1 MLCKFKIGPILLYF
15 LLEEQHWSWWWLA
28 RFPARSKTRNWLA
41 TPHPLDLLFCHVQGV
56 RGSRAWATCL
66 EHFHSFTL
74 IQDIVRYWYLVVLL
88 LVVEAIFR
96 AEA

>member
-56 RGSRAWATCL
+56 RGSRARATCL
-66 EHFHSFTL
+66 EQFPLLYTYTGHST
-74 IQDIVRYWYLVVLL
+74 VPVPVPSSLV
-88 LVVEAIFR
+88 ASSGGDF
-96 AEA
+96 